1 MATSSVDTSVC
12 GALDRNKNCS
22 TGTQIWRLTAAELSH
37 LVRTRK
43 VSAREA
49 AEATLQRLDAVNP
62 LINAIVAHSPELVL
76 AQADRLDQR
85 LARGEDPGPLTGVP
99 VSVKINTDMA
109 GFPTTNGTRLQR
121 DWMAKVNSP
130 AVENLVRAGAVLLG
144 RSNAPTFALRWF
156 TSNVLNG
163 ATRNPRNPALTP
175 GGSTGGGAAAVAAGI
190 GQLAVGTDIGGSL
203 RYPAYACGVHGFRP
217 SLGRVPAYN
226 ASSPERA
233 IGAQMMSSTG
243 LIARSIEDL
252 EIGLVAMSAP
262 DPRDPWFVPVPH
274 KGAHSPLIAALCLRP
289 GGMQIAQE
297 VEAALLDARQR
308 LLDAGWQVEEIE
320 DVPSMHEAAAVQMQL
335 WLGDGYAELVDA
347 AKRDGD
353 HAAIAVVDA
362 ARSMAVTLPCDI
374 VSRALVLRTTV
385 QRQWRVFFARYPVL
399 LLPVSGEL
407 PFPDGLDLQGQE
419 GFQRVW
425 NAQLPLRAP
434 PALGLPGLAV
444 TTNLIG
450 TTPVGVQLLADQFR
464 EDLCLL
470 AGKAIVA
477 RGAPLSPVDPMF

>member
-1 MATSSVDTSVC
+1 MTTGVA
-12 GALDRNKNCS
+12 DRNTLNGIDTAAS
-22 TGTQIWRLTAAELSH
+22 AAAGTELWRLPATGLAQLI
-37 LVRTRK
+37 RTRK

-49 AEATLQRLDAVNP
+49 AQATLQRLDAVNP
-62 LINAIVAHSPELVL
+62 QINAIVACRPELVL
-76 AQADRLDQR
+76 EQADRLDQR
-85 LARGEDPGPLTGVP
+85 LARGEDPGPLAGVP
-99 VSVKINTDMA
+99 VSVKINTDVA
-109 GFPTTNGTRLQR
+109 GFSTTNGSRLQQ
-121 DWMAKVNSP
+121 DWMAKANSP

-203 RYPAYACGVHGFRP
+203 RYPAYACGVHGLRP
-217 SLGRVPAYN
+217 TLGRVPAYN

-243 LIARSIEDL
+243 LIARTVEDL
-252 EIGLVAMSAP
+252 QIGLNAMSAP
-262 DPRDPWFVPVPH
+262 DLRDPWSVAVPLEGPPMPPV
-274 KGAHSPLIAALCLRP
+274 AAMCLRP
-289 GGMQIAQE
+289 GGMQIANE
-297 VEAALLDARQR
+297 VEIAVRDAGRR
-308 LLDAGWQVEEIE
+308 LGDAGWKVEEID
-320 DVPSMHEAAAVQMQL
+320 DVPSIREAADVQMRL
-335 WLGDGYAELVDA
+335 WLGDGFAGLVDA

-353 HAAIAVVDA
+353 AAAIAVVA
-362 ARSMAVTLPCDI
+362 AVRGMAEALPCD
-374 VSRALVLRTTV
+374 VVAHAMVLRTTL
-385 QRQWRVFFARYPVL
+385 QRQWRLFLARYPVL

-407 PFPDGLDLQGQE
+407 PFPDGLDLQGAA

-425 NAQLPLRAP
+425 DAQLPLRAP

-450 TTPVGVQLLADQFR
+450 SIPVGVQILASHFR

-470 AGKAIVA
+470 AGKAIEA
-477 RGAPLSPVDPMF
+477 RGTPTSPIDPMF